1 MDHGRAGRN
10 YVYRGKWPDYVL
22 SKPTGPVRRLS
33 MLRVLH
39 HMIDKPET
47 MREALQALIFYADQ
61 AAPDM
66 PDTARVENL
75 AYALDRAREAL
86 ERDQ

>member
-1 MDHGRAGRN
+1 MEFRGPGILSKQGRALR
-10 YVYRGKWPDYVL
+10 RCPLLWVL
-22 SKPTGPVRRLS
+22 QR
-33 MLRVLH
+33 
-39 HMIDKPET
+39 MIDKPET

-66 PDTARVENL
+66 PDTARVESL

>member
-1 MDHGRAGRN
+1 
-10 YVYRGKWPDYVL
+10 
-22 SKPTGPVRRLS
+22 
-33 MLRVLH
+33 MLRVLQR
-39 HMIDKPET
+39 MIDKPET

>member
-1 MDHGRAGRN
+1 ML
-10 YVYRGKWPDYVL
+10 WVL
-22 SKPTGPVRRLS
+22 QR
-33 MLRVLH
+33 
-39 HMIDKPET
+39 MIDKPET

-66 PDTARVENL
+66 PDTARVESL

>member
-1 MDHGRAGRN
+1 
-10 YVYRGKWPDYVL
+10 
-22 SKPTGPVRRLS
+22 
-33 MLRVLH
+33 MLRVLQR
-39 HMIDKPET
+39 MIDKHET
-47 MREALQALIFYADQ
+47 MREALEALIFYADQ

>member
-1 MDHGRAGRN
+1 
-10 YVYRGKWPDYVL
+10 
-22 SKPTGPVRRLS
+22 

-66 PDTARVENL
+66 PDTARVESL

>member
-1 MDHGRAGRN
+1 
-10 YVYRGKWPDYVL
+10 
-22 SKPTGPVRRLS
+22 
-33 MLRVLH
+33 MLWMLH